1 MRLVLVAVLVLSSVS
16 FAQNTS
22 GAQKR
27 VPQTTINF
35 EDPDLVDGTLKS
47 PDAEMIR
54 GRVHIRF
61 TSMIRVRSNF
71 ADKLMH
77 SVNELR

>member
-47 PDAEMIR
+47 PDAHV
-54 GRVHIRF
+54 VHGKPPVIF
-61 TSMIRVRSNF
+61 ESMIRVRLNF

-77 SVNELR
+77 SVSELR